1 MIGLFLGPHS
11 VYDDH
16 APATSGAP
24 AVRCLCEWRQ
34 NLGCHAVQLRGAVF
48 NSQSDDSVV
57 VGCPSFPPGVLC
69 ESEPLL
75 ARNSSSKESASA
87 SSTSSLAAVAVSGD
101 SVWFWGLGV
110 GLSVCIVI
118 GGESWLNDNSS
129 LSHVLAASIV
139 VGERPWSS

>member
-1 MIGLFLGPHS
+1 MSCGL
-11 VYDDH
+11 
-16 APATSGAP
+16 T
-24 AVRCLCEWRQ
+24 
-34 NLGCHAVQLRGAVF
+34 LRGAVS

-69 ESEPLL
+69 ASEPLL

-87 SSTSSLAAVAVSGD
+87 SSTSSSAAAAVSGD
-101 SVWFWGLGV
+101 SVWFGGLGV

-118 GGESWLNDNSS
+118 RGGSWLSDNSS

-139 VGERPWSS
+139 VGEESYYAQRSYSYVMYNVLIPFHFRSRLI